1 MGCPRP
7 NIYRV
12 IRFFQLA
19 EAKTRGFFTK
29 MVYGVI
35 TEPMTRKKIDDEVDQ
50 VIFLATAVFFV
61 NNDIEDFISSIRNLF
76 FFQT

>member
-1 MGCPRP
+1 
-7 NIYRV
+7 
-12 IRFFQLA
+12 
-19 EAKTRGFFTK
+19 